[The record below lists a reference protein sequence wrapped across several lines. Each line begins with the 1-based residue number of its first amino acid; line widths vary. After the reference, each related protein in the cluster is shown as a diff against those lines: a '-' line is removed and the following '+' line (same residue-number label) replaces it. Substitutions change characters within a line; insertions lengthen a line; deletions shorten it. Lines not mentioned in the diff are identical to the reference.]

1 MRRNP
6 FALPRVCS
14 PGSALAAEVQAAGRG
29 PGPPST
35 CGIAQLRTG
44 GTGGTLVGLM
54 PSALGTERAG
64 AELAGGGGL
73 STFRE
78 RGGFS
83 AALRAQPGWEQEGGG
98 LRISRGT
105 EAVGG
110 GAGLGRE
117 AGTGWWAVELPGN
130 KWGLGVCVS
139 LGSLIG
145 GGGGGSFGEGGGGM
159 LPGKGREEE
168 EKPRWK

>member
-64 AELAGGGGL
+64 AELAGGGGCLL
-73 STFRE
+73 SEKEGAFLQPSEHNPAGSRKVGGCGFPGARRPLAVE
-78 RGGFS
+78 RDWAGKLGQ
-83 AALRAQPGWEQEGGG
+83 AGG
-98 LRISRGT
+98 LWSFPAT
-105 EAVGG
+105 SGG
-110 GAGLGRE
+110 
-117 AGTGWWAVELPGN
+117 
-130 KWGLGVCVS
+130 WGCVCLSV
-139 LGSLIG
+139 L
-145 GGGGGSFGEGGGGM
+145 
-159 LPGKGREEE
+159 
-168 EKPRWK
+168 